1 MFLVMKRIIVKF
13 SLLLLLVALTFNA
26 YAKPAKQVQQNL
38 QGSKKATMMNVL
50 QALEDGREYDAS
62 PFWRENDLEFTLA
75 IPDLQDMYFDFEWDI
90 PWIRIDEE
98 FMHDMERQ
106 LEYIEKNLQE
116 KIEDLE
122 RRIDSITR
130 KYS

>member
-1 MFLVMKRIIVKF
+1 
-13 SLLLLLVALTFNA
+13 
-26 YAKPAKQVQQNL
+26 
-38 QGSKKATMMNVL
+38 
-50 QALEDGREYDAS
+50 
-62 PFWRENDLEFTLA
+62 
-75 IPDLQDMYFDFEWDI
+75 MYFDFEWDI
-90 PWIRIDEE
+90 PGIRIDEE
-98 FMHDMERQ
+98 FIHDMERK

>member
-1 MFLVMKRIIVKF
+1 MKRIIVKF
-13 SLLLLLVALTFNA
+13 SLLLLLAALTINA
-26 YAKPAKQVQQNL
+26 DAKPADQMQQNL
-38 QGSKKATMMNVL
+38 QGSKKATMKNVL
-50 QALEDGREYDAS
+50 QALEEGREYDAS
-62 PFWRENDLEFTLA
+62 PFWRENDLEFSLS

-90 PWIRIDEE
+90 PGIRIDEE
-98 FMHDMERQ
+98 FIHDMERK

>member
-26 YAKPAKQVQQNL
+26 YAKPANQVQQNL

-50 QALEDGREYDAS
+50 RALEDGREYDAS

-75 IPDLQDMYFDFEWDI
+75 IPELQDMYFDFEWDI
-90 PWIRIDEE
+90 PGIRIDEE
-98 FMHDMERQ
+98 FMHDMERK

-116 KIEDLE
+116 KIEELE

-130 KYS
+130 KHS